1 MMGFIALSE
10 RESQVGCL
18 RVRLPS
24 NRLGLFN
31 PDHVLLLFVLLSFD
45 DRL

>member
-1 MMGFIALSE
+1 MMGFTASSK

-31 PDHVLLLFVLLSFD
+31 PDHILLLFVLLSFD